1 MGKYDHY
8 EANHL
13 KIEITDRVALI
24 TMDRPE
30 KRNAVNPALH
40 VGLEKVFRE
49 VGDDPDVGAI
59 VLTGAGTAFCA
70 GGDFGP
76 QTNQSR
82 GVSAPTGITRGP
94 KYLVQR
100 MVNAEVPT
108 IAAING
114 PASGLGATIALLC
127 DVTFMADTARI
138 GDTHVNLGLV
148 AGDGGA
154 VIWPLL
160 IGPNR
165 AKEYLMAGKYADA
178 ETADK
183 IGLVNH
189 VVPADKLLDEATAY
203 ARQLAN
209 GATAAVRW
217 TKMAINRMV
226 WDNLNLVLEMSL
238 ATEALSVRT
247 EDHKEAVAAFQQK
260 RAPNFRGL

>member
-1 MGKYDHY
+1 MGKYDDY
-8 EANHL
+8 EEEHL
-13 KIEITDRVALI
+13 KVEVTDRVALV
-24 TMDRPE
+24 TMNRPE
-30 KRNAVNPALH
+30 KRNAINPALH
-40 VGLEKVFRE
+40 HGLERAFRDL
-49 VGDDPDVGAI
+49 GTDPDIGAI

-76 QTNQSR
+76 QTDESR
-82 GVSAPTGITRGP
+82 GASAPTSITRGP
-94 KYLVQR
+94 KYLVQN
-100 MVNAEVPT
+100 MVNAEAPT

-114 PASGLGATIALLC
+114 PAAGLGATVALLC

-160 IGPNR
+160 IGPHR
-165 AKEYLMAGKYADA
+165 AKEFLMAGRYADG
-178 ETADK
+178 EIADR

-189 VVPADKLLDEATAY
+189 VVPADKLLDEAMAY
-203 ARQLAN
+203 ASQLAN
-209 GATAAVRW
+209 GASAAVRW
-217 TKMAINRMV
+217 TKMAINRML
-226 WDNLNLVLEMSL
+226 WQNLNLVLEMSL

>member
-1 MGKYDHY
+1 MGNYDHY
-8 EANHL
+8 EKNHL
-13 KIEITDRVALI
+13 KIEVKDRVALI

-40 VGLEKVFRE
+40 EGLEKVFQE
-49 VGDDPDVGAI
+49 VGNDPGVGAI
-59 VLTGAGTAFCA
+59 VITGAGTAFCA

-76 QTNQSR
+76 QTEQSR
-82 GVSAPTGITRGP
+82 GASSPTSITRGP

-100 MVNAEVPT
+100 LVNAEAPT
-108 IAAING
+108 IAAVNG

-127 DVTFMADTARI
+127 DVTFMADNARI

-160 IGPNR
+160 VGPHR

-178 ETADK
+178 AAAEK

-189 VVPADKLLDEATAY
+189 VVEADKLMDEAMAY
-203 ARQLAN
+203 AKQLAN
-209 GATAAVRW
+209 GADAAIRW
-217 TKMAINRMV
+217 TKMSINRMV
-226 WDNLNLVLEMSL
+226 WQNLNLVLEMSL
-238 ATEALSVRT
+238 ATEGLSVRT

-260 RAPNFRGL
+260 RAPKFRGA